1 MASQTGN
8 MNRED
13 RNVLRMKERERR
25 NQGIQQN
32 EETFTGNSPLFAEPY
47 KVQGRTEDKLSSRIK
62 SMLGNYDEMK
72 DLIGDKSLERL
83 ISTPKGT
90 VPSTTDEKPD
100 QAFFGDQRHSTSH
113 QNSKWTPVGPA
124 TSAPSTSSQSQ
135 KRSSSGLQSS
145 HGSSQRLSGGSSNT
159 SSSSSQRHDR
169 DSYSSRKRSG
179 QHGSEHSKSH
189 SVSPAKPPAVSSS
202 LSSGHSRSQGS
213 DHHSKE
219 RHRSKSPRDLDST
232 WDSPSR
238 VHTFPASGQHS
249 SQSFTPALMSK
260 PNSMLQK
267 PTAYVRPMDGQDQ
280 APNESLEPKIPP
292 EPYGNQ
298 SHSSLAEMKSG
309 NKVHL
314 SKLKIPSQQV
324 ESSVSGDASCV
335 DEILK
340 EMTHSWPPPL
350 TAIHTPCKAEPS
362 KFPFPTKESQHVN
375 YSIPGQKR
383 YNAASKSTSNHHQA
397 KCSETDQIASRMLED
412 DLKLSSSEDSD
423 ADQDLGKATSR
434 ANLDGSELS
443 QQNSEGVEPPRADSS
458 SHSGSESSS
467 GSDSESESS
476 SSDSEANEPSCIS
489 PEPEPPPSSKWQ
501 LDNWLNK
508 VNSHKVSPASSVDSH
523 IQSSQ
528 SHSYKKENRDQ
539 STYEDPGGSKDG
551 NTATPG
557 RDSRSAQK
565 GSETRSR
572 QKSPAQSDGSAQRK
586 TVGKKQPKKTERPTV
601 TEEQRGGLKVES
613 EPTSDRATPIPA
625 NRHKAATKGYRKPST
640 KRESKSSTRVTV
652 EKRKHKSANK
662 TPQKSREYVETDS
675 SSSDSEQSETL
686 APASQTPKYSENNR
700 TPAHK
705 SSVDGED
712 NFFRQRL
719 FSPMEEKELLSPL
732 SDVDDKYR
740 NITSLIVR
748 IDLSLLSRKPE
759 SPRKEMEQS
768 KVDKEIS
775 LDRHMRDTPKQSTEK
790 KSNKGKRKH
799 KNDGE
804 NESCEIKRPKAEE
817 RSSSNHKPSSS
828 KDSLKPTAER
838 EKVPLPSPSASAAQK
853 TPKTEHKH
861 QSRRR
866 AANQNSTSKS
876 STGNAKQNSSSN
888 NSSKSNSSSSKHKK
902 ADEKTSIRPK
912 ENKLQE
918 KTPVSSLN
926 PLQSSTPSGDGLK
939 SRRPKLSFDDRLHSA
954 DHYLQEA
961 KKLKHNADALS
972 DRFEKAVYYLD
983 AVVSFIECGNA
994 LERSSQ
1000 EAKSPFPMYAETVEL
1015 IKYTMKLKNHMAPDA
1030 TAADKKL
1037 AVLCLR
1043 CQSLLY
1049 MRLFKLKKDSAL
1061 KYSKTLT
1068 EHLKNSYNSAQ
1079 AQSPGVGSKA
1089 AGTPSPVS
1097 PKLSPGNTGSY
1108 SSGSSTSSSSSS
1120 ASVTIPQRIHQMA
1133 ASYVQ
1138 VTSNFLFATEVWD
1151 QADQL
1156 GKENKDFFAELDK
1169 VMHPLVFSS
1178 SSMTDLVRY
1187 TRQGLHWLRL
1197 DANLL
1202 P

>member
-1 MASQTGN
+1 

-32 EETFTGNSPLFAEPY
+32 EETFPGNSPLFAEPY
-47 KVQGRTEDKLSSRIK
+47 KVQGRTEDKLSSRIQ

-72 DLIGDKSLERL
+72 DYIGDRPIQKF
-83 ISTPKGT
+83 IDIPKGT
-90 VPSTTDEKPD
+90 VSSTTDEKSD
-100 QAFFGDQRHSTSH
+100 QAFFAEQRHSASH
-113 QNSKWTPVGPA
+113 QSSKWTPVGPA

-135 KRSSSGLQSS
+135 KRSSSGLPSS
-145 HGSSQRLSGGSSNT
+145 HGSGQRHGGSS
-159 SSSSSQRHDR
+159 SSTGSGSSQRHDR
-169 DSYSSRKRSG
+169 DSNSSSRKRSG

-202 LSSGHSRSQGS
+202 LSSSHSRSQGS

-219 RHRSKSPRDLDST
+219 RHRSKSPRDLDAGT

-238 VHTFPASGQHS
+238 VHTFPASGQHT

-260 PNSMLQK
+260 PSSMIQK

-280 APNESLEPKIPP
+280 APNESVEPKIPS
-292 EPYGNQ
+292 EHYGSQ
-298 SHSSLAEMKSG
+298 PHGSSLAEMKSG
-309 NKVHL
+309 NKVLL
-314 SKLKIPSQQV
+314 SKLKIPSQSV

-362 KFPFPTKESQHVN
+362 KFPFPTK
-375 YSIPGQKR
+375 
-383 YNAASKSTSNHHQA
+383 
-397 KCSETDQIASRMLED
+397 
-412 DLKLSSSEDSD
+412 
-423 ADQDLGKATSR
+423 DLGKQPAKVTPE
-434 ANLDGSELS
+434 GSSEPA
-443 QQNSEGVEPPRADSS
+443 QQNNECLEPPRADSS

-476 SSDSEANEPSCIS
+476 SSDSEANEPACVSPD
-489 PEPEPPPSSKWQ
+489 PEPQPSSKWQ

-508 VNSHKVSPASSVDSH
+508 VSSHKVSPASSVDSH

-528 SHSYKKENRDQ
+528 GRSYKKESRDQ
-539 STYEDPGGSKDG
+539 GAAYEDPGGSKEV
-551 NTATPG
+551 TAVTPG
-557 RDSRSAQK
+557 RESRNAQK
-565 GSETRSR
+565 GSETRGR
-572 QKSPAQSDGSAQRK
+572 QKSPAQSDGSTQRK
-586 TVGKKQPKKTERPTV
+586 TVGKKQPKKAERPTV
-601 TEEQRGGLKVES
+601 TEEPRGGLKVES
-613 EPTSDRATPIPA
+613 EPTSNRATLNPA
-625 NRHKAATKGYRKPST
+625 NHHKAATKGSRKPST
-640 KRESKSSTRVTV
+640 KRESKSSARAMT
-652 EKRKHKSANK
+652 ERKHKIVTK
-662 TPQKSREYVETDS
+662 TPQKSKEHVQTDL

-686 APASQTPKYSENNR
+686 PPASQTPKYSENNR
-700 TPAHK
+700 TPVHK
-705 SSVDGED
+705 PSIDGED
-712 NFFRQRL
+712 TIFQQRL

-748 IDLSLLSRKPE
+748 IDLSLLSRKPV
-759 SPRKEMEQS
+759 SPHKETKQPQM
-768 KVDKEIS
+768 DKETS
-775 LDRHMRDTPKQSTEK
+775 SDKRMHDTPKQSAEK

-799 KNDGE
+799 KNDAE
-804 NESCEIKRPKAEE
+804 NENSDSKKSKMEE
-817 RSSSNHKPSSS
+817 RTNSNHKPSISKEGSS
-828 KDSLKPTAER
+828 KPVGER
-838 EKVPLPSPSASAAQK
+838 EKLPPSSPSASVGQK

-861 QSRRR
+861 PSRRR
-866 AANQNSTSKS
+866 TANPTSTSKS
-876 STGNAKQNSSSN
+876 KNGNPKQTSSSS

-902 ADEKTSIRPK
+902 TDDKTFSHPK
-912 ENKLQE
+912 ENRSQE
-918 KTPVSSLN
+918 KIQVSSSSA
-926 PLQSSTPSGDGLK
+926 LQSSAPSGDGLK

-994 LERSSQ
+994 LERNSQ
-1000 EAKSPFPMYAETVEL
+1000 KAKSPFPMYAETVEL
-1015 IKYTMKLKNHMAPDA
+1015 IKYTMKLKNHIAPDA

-1043 CQSLLY
+1043 CQSLLC

-1097 PKLSPGNTGSY
+1097 PKLSPGNTGTY

-1156 GKENKDFFAELDK
+1156 GKENKDFFVELDK
-1169 VMHPLVFSS
+1169 AMHPLVFNS

-1187 TRQGLHWLRL
+1187 SRQGLHWLRL